1 MKEMVERI
9 LKEEEAVRRQVDEA
23 NLEAKRMIAAAKF
36 EAETILS
43 EALAAAQEAG
53 RQKIERAEKDFL
65 AQKEEILIEA
75 KKEAQRLSAAS
86 QDKAAAIAGEVFRKY
101 AF

>member
-9 LKEEEAVRRQVDEA
+9 LKEEEAARRRVVEA
-23 NLEAKRMIAAAKF
+23 GAEAQRTVAAAKL
-36 EAETILS
+36 EAETILKK
-43 EALAAAQEAG
+43 ALAAAQEAS

-86 QDKAAAIAGEVFRKY
+86 QDKAAGLADEIFRKY